1 MLVTA
6 ELKNYRQSPRKV
18 RLVAD
23 VVRGQKVEKALA
35 ELGFLTKK
43 AAPVIKKL
51 LNSAVANAKHNFNLE
66 KENLIV
72 KEIKVDE
79 GATLKRWKAGAR
91 GNAYSIKKRTS
102 RVFISLEGLEKE
114 KKSKTV
120 KKVEKKEKKTEKK
133 KIKKEVKK

>member
-35 ELGFLTKK
+35 ELGSLTKK

-51 LNSAVANAKHNFNLE
+51 LNSAVANAEHNFNLE

-72 KEIKVDE
+72 KEIKVYE